1 MLDNKDILI
10 NEIEKIHSYVYKEY
24 LHFLKEDFNVCIR
37 KKKQT
42 TFDRLEVP
50 FCFKITQLVERLDK
64 KEELLSDKFKNIFA
78 AFNNTGSTI
87 ALFAV
92 KKNKTFDFYFFIKS
106 KEIKYSEDDKNLL
119 RDMLLSNFNG
129 TKILE
134 LEPFDDLKYV
144 PVKEGKAQKEN
155 MLDIEKVLNKAKG
168 SVACVSAVAS
178 EKSDKFI
185 SQGLEKLFDTPSEE
199 NFEILIL
206 ANSLTSNDIS
216 LARTGY
222 ENLATELAPF
232 SVRQES
238 NGQSFADSL
247 ATTETDTKS
256 HSHGTNE
263 SISNSIGGSV
273 TVGASFG
280 ISEVVG
286 INASATASYNHT
298 KTKGFSDTDT
308 TSASKGTT
316 KSTINTVTENS
327 TLTYTDYVI
336 KDSLEK
342 IQDQIKR
349 LDIGKSLGL
358 WKTATYIHSESGA
371 TTKNIANIYK
381 GLIQGEKSFI
391 EPCVVTEW
399 NDTEN
404 ECYSNIIQYLQNFE
418 HPVFAHIEDCKAAKE
433 SNNNEIALV
442 TPAVFVNTSELAQQM
457 CFPRKSV
464 SGLPVLKCAEFSR
477 EIIYSDDSR
486 KSNNNIDIGC
496 IYHMRNAE
504 EKLPVS
510 LNIQNLASH
519 TFITGSTGSGKSYT
533 VYKLLSELKDK
544 GLKFLV
550 IEPAK
555 GEYKNEFGKYVDM
568 VYGTN
573 PKLTSLLRI
582 NPFSFSGDTHILEH
596 LDRLIEIFNV
606 CWPMYAAMPAV
617 LKEAVEKSYED
628 CGWDLTNSKNK
639 YDDTL
644 FPSFMDVTRNI
655 KTIIDSSDYDA
666 ENKGAYKGSLI
677 TRLSSLTNGIN
688 GQIFTDDELSSEQL
702 FENNVI
708 VDLSRVGSSET
719 KSLIMGLLVLKLQEY
734 RMNQGASKLKH
745 ITVLEEAHNLL
756 KRTSTEQYS
765 ESANLIGKSVEM
777 LTNSIAEMRAFG
789 EGFIIADQ
797 APGLLD
803 MAVIRNTNTKI
814 ILRLPD
820 QSDRDL
826 VGKASNLNDEQIVE
840 LAKLPCGVAAIYQNE
855 WIEPVLSKIDK
866 FADKGEFETNIN
878 DKNTIQKKLNDNQ
891 KLDIARLLF
900 NGTALPDALAKD
912 LAKYKLSGRSKCII
926 AQVQK
931 DSSKAPEFAVTSY
944 VITELFKES
953 ADALRKSIAS
963 TPDKQTWTDEVN
975 QIILLTVQNQNDE
988 QLRKD
993 IDQAIITEVLL
1004 NELHRKE
1011 DFNAWYK
1018 GGYLK

>member
-1 MLDNKDILI
+1 MANSTDILM

-24 LHFLKEDFNVCIR
+24 LHFLKEDFNVCIKEKNLR
-37 KKKQT
+37 S
-42 TFDRLEVP
+42 FDRSEVP

-78 AFNNTGSTI
+78 AFNNTGATI

-106 KEIKYSEDDKNLL
+106 KEIRFSEDDKNLL

-134 LEPFDDLKYV
+134 LEPYGDYYKYI
-144 PVKEGKAQKEN
+144 PIKDGKTQQDN
-155 MLDIEKVLNKAKG
+155 ILDIEKILNKSKG
-168 SVACVSAVAS
+168 AVACVSAVAS

-185 SQGLEKLFDTPSEE
+185 SQGLEKLFDTPSDE

-206 ANSLTSNDIS
+206 ANSLSANEIS

-222 ENLATELAPF
+222 ENLATEIAPF

-238 NGQSFADSL
+238 NGKSFADSL

-256 HSHGTNE
+256 HSHGINE
-263 SISNSIGGSV
+263 SISDSHGGSV
-273 TVGASFG
+273 TVGG
-280 ISEVVG
+280 NIKVVNVSG
-286 INASATASYNHT
+286 TYSYNHT

-308 TSASKGTT
+308 TSESKGTT

-327 TLTYTDYVI
+327 TLTYTDYMI

-342 IQDQIKR
+342 IQEQIKR

-371 TTKNIANIYK
+371 TTKNVANIYK

-399 NDTEN
+399 NDSDSET
-404 ECYSNIIQYLQNFE
+404 YKNIIQYLQAFE
-418 HPVFAHIEDCKAAKE
+418 HPIFAHTNDCKSATG
-433 SNNNEIALV
+433 EIALV

-464 SGLPVLKCAEFSR
+464 SGLPVLKCAEFAR
-477 EIIYSDDSR
+477 EIIYSDENKKNNDSIR
-486 KSNNNIDIGC
+486 LGC
-496 IYHMRNAE
+496 IYHMRNPE
-504 EKLPVS
+504 DNLPVS
-510 LNIQNLASH
+510 LALRNLASH
-519 TFITGSTGSGKSYT
+519 TFITGSTGSGKSFT
-533 VYKLLSELKDK
+533 IYKLLSELKK
-544 GLKFLV
+544 KNKKFLV

-555 GEYKNEFGKYVDM
+555 GEYKNEFGKDVEM

-573 PKLTSLLRI
+573 PNLRNTSLLRI
-582 NPFSFSGDTHILEH
+582 NPFSFGGDTHILEH

-617 LKEAVEKSYED
+617 LKDAVEKSYED
-628 CGWDLTNSKNK
+628 CGWDLAKSTNK
-639 YDDTL
+639 YDNKL
-644 FPSFMDVTRNI
+644 FPTFADVTRNI

-677 TRLSSLTNGIN
+677 TRLRSLTTGLY
-688 GQIFTDDELSSEQL
+688 GQIFTDDELPLEDL
-702 FENNVI
+702 FEKNVI
-708 VDLSRVGSSET
+708 VDLSRVGASDT

-734 RMNQGASKLKH
+734 RMNQGASDLKH

-756 KRTSTEQYS
+756 KRTSTEQS
-765 ESANLIGKSVEM
+765 TESSNLMGKSVEM

-820 QSDRDL
+820 QSDREL
-826 VGKASNLNDEQIVE
+826 VGKAANLNEEQITE
-840 LAKLPCGVAAIYQNE
+840 IARLPCGVSAVYQNE
-855 WIEPVLSKIDK
+855 WFEPVLCKIDEFDNKGK
-866 FADKGEFETNIN
+866 FENKSGANLKTKGVLAN
-878 DKNTIQKKLNDNQ
+878 DQ

-900 NGTALPDALAKD
+900 NGTPLPDSLLKD
-912 LAKYKLSGRSKCII
+912 LSNYKLSGRSRFII
-926 AQVQK
+926 EECQK
-931 DSSKAPEFAVTSY
+931 DSSKAPEFAITAS
-944 VITELFKES
+944 VITELYAES
-953 ADALRKSIAS
+953 AYALRKAIAS
-963 TPDKQTWTDEVN
+963 TPDKQTWTEEVN
-975 QIILLTVQNQNDE
+975 QVILTTAQIKNDE

-993 IDQAIITEVLL
+993 INQAIITEVLL
-1004 NELHRKE
+1004 NELNKKDE
-1011 DFNAWYK
+1011 FNAWYK

>member
-1 MLDNKDILI
+1 MADTTGILMH
-10 NEIEKIHSYVYKEY
+10 EIEKIHSDVYKEY

-37 KKKQT
+37 EKITKP
-42 TFDRLEVP
+42 FDRLEVP

-78 AFNNTGSTI
+78 AFNNTGATI

-92 KKNKTFDFYFFIKS
+92 KKNKIFDFYFFIKS
-106 KEIKYSEDDKNLL
+106 KEIRFSEDDKNLL

-134 LEPFDDLKYV
+134 LEPYKSYYKYV
-144 PVKEGKAQKEN
+144 PIKDGKAQEDN
-155 MLDIEKVLNKAKG
+155 VLDIEKVLNISKG

-206 ANSLTSNDIS
+206 ANSLTANEIS

-222 ENLATELAPF
+222 ENLATEIAPF

-238 NGQSFADSL
+238 KGKSFADSL
-247 ATTETDTKS
+247 ATTETNSKS

-273 TVGASFG
+273 TVGGS
-280 ISEVVG
+280 IKVV
-286 INASATASYNHT
+286 NASATVSYNHT

-308 TSASKGTT
+308 TSESKGTT

-327 TLTYTDYVI
+327 TLTYTDFII

-342 IQDQIKR
+342 IQEQIKR

-399 NDTEN
+399 NDTES
-404 ECYSNIIQYLQNFE
+404 ETYKNIIQYLQNFE
-418 HPVFAHIEDCKAAKE
+418 HPVFAHIDDFNSAQK
-433 SNNNEIALV
+433 SNNNEVALV

-457 CFPRKSV
+457 CFPRKSI
-464 SGLPVLKCAEFSR
+464 SGLPVLKCAEFAR

-533 VYKLLSELKDK
+533 VYKLLSELKEK

-756 KRTSTEQYS
+756 KRTSTEQSS

-820 QSDRDL
+820 QSDREL
-826 VGKASNLNDEQIVE
+826 VGKSANLNDEQIME

-855 WIEPVLSKIDK
+855 WIEPVLCKVDKFEDISIFSKEVHNISKIK
-866 FADKGEFETNIN
+866 QSLTSE
-878 DKNTIQKKLNDNQ
+878 Q
-891 KLDIARLLF
+891 KLEIANFLYSGTPIPKFIIKDLSNYDISARSKAIIL
-900 NGTALPDALAKD
+900 DAKD
-912 LAKYKLSGRSKCII
+912 KAEKGIYEKADCNIGIVFAELYRNITNSLLEISRKTSEPDELLVAYNPMLANEIQDEDMRQKVFSTLIVDLFINKLHNSQLLEDWTNKYR
-926 AQVQK
+926 
-931 DSSKAPEFAVTSY
+931 E
-944 VITELFKES
+944 
-953 ADALRKSIAS
+953 R
-963 TPDKQTWTDEVN
+963 
-975 QIILLTVQNQNDE
+975 
-988 QLRKD
+988 
-993 IDQAIITEVLL
+993 
-1004 NELHRKE
+1004 
-1011 DFNAWYK
+1011 
-1018 GGYLK
+1018 

>member
-1 MLDNKDILI
+1 MTNSTDILM

-24 LHFLKEDFNVCIR
+24 LHFLKEDFNVCIKEKNLR
-37 KKKQT
+37 S
-42 TFDRLEVP
+42 FDRSEVP

-78 AFNNTGSTI
+78 AFNNTGATI

-106 KEIKYSEDDKNLL
+106 KEIRFSEDDKNLL

-134 LEPFDDLKYV
+134 LEPYGDYYKYI
-144 PVKEGKAQKEN
+144 PIKDGKTQQDN
-155 MLDIEKVLNKAKG
+155 ILDIEKILNKSKG
-168 SVACVSAVAS
+168 AVACVSAVAS

-185 SQGLEKLFDTPSEE
+185 SQGLEKLFDTPSDE

-206 ANSLTSNDIS
+206 ANSLSANEIS

-222 ENLATELAPF
+222 ENLATEIAPF

-238 NGQSFADSL
+238 NGKSFADSL

-256 HSHGTNE
+256 HSHGINE
-263 SISNSIGGSV
+263 SISDSHGGSV
-273 TVGASFG
+273 TVGG
-280 ISEVVG
+280 NIKVVNVSG
-286 INASATASYNHT
+286 TYSYNHT

-308 TSASKGTT
+308 TSESKGTT

-327 TLTYTDYVI
+327 TLTYTDYMI

-342 IQDQIKR
+342 IQEQIKR

-371 TTKNIANIYK
+371 TTKNVANIYK

-399 NDTEN
+399 NDSDSET
-404 ECYSNIIQYLQNFE
+404 YKNIIQYLQAFE
-418 HPVFAHIEDCKAAKE
+418 HPIFAHTNDCKSATG
-433 SNNNEIALV
+433 EIALV

-464 SGLPVLKCAEFSR
+464 SGLPVLKCAEFAR
-477 EIIYSDDSR
+477 EIIYSDENKKNNDSIR
-486 KSNNNIDIGC
+486 LGC
-496 IYHMRNAE
+496 IYHMRNPE
-504 EKLPVS
+504 DNLPVS
-510 LNIQNLASH
+510 LALRNLASH
-519 TFITGSTGSGKSYT
+519 TFITGSTGSGKSFT
-533 VYKLLSELKDK
+533 IYKLLSELKK
-544 GLKFLV
+544 KNKKFLV

-555 GEYKNEFGKYVDM
+555 GEYKNEFGKDVEM

-573 PKLTSLLRI
+573 PNLRNTSLLRI
-582 NPFSFSGDTHILEH
+582 NPFSFGGDTHILEH

-617 LKEAVEKSYED
+617 LKDAVEKSYED
-628 CGWDLTNSKNK
+628 CGWDLAKSTNK
-639 YDDTL
+639 YDNKL
-644 FPSFMDVTRNI
+644 FPTFADVTRNI

-677 TRLSSLTNGIN
+677 TRLRSLTTGLY
-688 GQIFTDDELSSEQL
+688 GQIFTDDELPLEDL
-702 FENNVI
+702 FEKNVI
-708 VDLSRVGSSET
+708 VDLSRVGASDT

-734 RMNQGASKLKH
+734 RMNQGASDLKH

-756 KRTSTEQYS
+756 KRTSTEQS
-765 ESANLIGKSVEM
+765 TESSNLMGKSVEM

-820 QSDRDL
+820 QSDREL
-826 VGKASNLNDEQIVE
+826 VGKAANLNEEQITE
-840 LAKLPCGVAAIYQNE
+840 IARLPCGVSAVYQNE
-855 WIEPVLSKIDK
+855 WFEPVLCKIDEFDNKGK
-866 FADKGEFETNIN
+866 FENKSGANLKTKGVLAN
-878 DKNTIQKKLNDNQ
+878 DQ

-900 NGTALPDALAKD
+900 NGTPLPDSLLKD
-912 LAKYKLSGRSKCII
+912 LSNYKLSGRSRFII
-926 AQVQK
+926 EECQK
-931 DSSKAPEFAVTSY
+931 DSSKAPEFAITAS
-944 VITELFKES
+944 VITELYAES
-953 ADALRKSIAS
+953 AYALRKAIAS
-963 TPDKQTWTDEVN
+963 TPDKQTWTEEVN
-975 QIILLTVQNQNDE
+975 QVILTTAQIKNDE

-993 IDQAIITEVLL
+993 INQAIITEVLL
-1004 NELHRKE
+1004 NELNKKDE
-1011 DFNAWYK
+1011 FNAWYK

>member
-1 MLDNKDILI
+1 MANSTDILM

-24 LHFLKEDFNVCIR
+24 LHFLKEDFNVCIKEKNLR
-37 KKKQT
+37 S
-42 TFDRLEVP
+42 FDRSEVP

-78 AFNNTGSTI
+78 AFNNTGATI

-106 KEIKYSEDDKNLL
+106 KEIRFSEDDKNLL

-134 LEPFDDLKYV
+134 LEPYGDYYKYI
-144 PVKEGKAQKEN
+144 PIKDGKTQQDN
-155 MLDIEKVLNKAKG
+155 ILDIEKILNKSKG
-168 SVACVSAVAS
+168 AVACVSAVAS

-206 ANSLTSNDIS
+206 ANSLTANEIS

-238 NGQSFADSL
+238 NGKSFADSL
-247 ATTETDTKS
+247 ATTETGTKS

-273 TVGASFG
+273 TVGGS
-280 ISEVVG
+280 IKVVNVSG
-286 INASATASYNHT
+286 TVSYNHT

-308 TSASKGTT
+308 TSESKGTT

-371 TTKNIANIYK
+371 TTKNVANIYK

-399 NDTEN
+399 NDSDSET
-404 ECYSNIIQYLQNFE
+404 YKNIIQYLQAFE
-418 HPVFAHIEDCKAAKE
+418 HPIFAHTNDCKSATG
-433 SNNNEIALV
+433 EIALV

-464 SGLPVLKCAEFSR
+464 SGLPVLKCAEFAR
-477 EIIYSDDSR
+477 EIIYSDENKKNNDSIR
-486 KSNNNIDIGC
+486 LGC
-496 IYHMRNAE
+496 IYHMRNSE
-504 EKLPVS
+504 DKLPVS
-510 LNIQNLASH
+510 LALKNLASH
-519 TFITGSTGSGKSYT
+519 TFITGSTGSGKSFT
-533 VYKLLSELKDK
+533 IYKLLSELKK
-544 GLKFLV
+544 KNLKFLV

-555 GEYKNEFGKYVDM
+555 GEYKNEFGKDVEM

-573 PKLTSLLRI
+573 PNLRNTSLLRI
-582 NPFSFSGDTHILEH
+582 NPFSFGGDTHILEH

-617 LKEAVEKSYED
+617 LKDAVEKSYED
-628 CGWDLTNSKNK
+628 CGWDLAKSTNK
-639 YDDTL
+639 YDNKL
-644 FPSFMDVTRNI
+644 FPTFADVTRNI

-677 TRLSSLTNGIN
+677 TRLRSLTTGLY
-688 GQIFTDDELSSEQL
+688 GQIFTDDELPLEDL
-702 FENNVI
+702 FEKNVI
-708 VDLSRVGSSET
+708 VDLSRVGASDT

-734 RMNQGASKLKH
+734 RMNQGASELKH

-756 KRTSTEQYS
+756 KRTSTEQS
-765 ESANLIGKSVEM
+765 TESSNLMGKSVEM

-820 QSDRDL
+820 QSDREL
-826 VGKASNLNDEQIVE
+826 VGKAANLNEEQITE
-840 LAKLPCGVAAIYQNE
+840 IARLPCGVSAVYQNE
-855 WIEPVLSKIDK
+855 WFEPVLCKIDEFDNKGK
-866 FADKGEFETNIN
+866 FENKSGANLKTKGVLAN
-878 DKNTIQKKLNDNQ
+878 DQ

-900 NGTALPDALAKD
+900 NGTPLPDSLLKD
-912 LAKYKLSGRSKCII
+912 LSNYKLSGRSRFII
-926 AQVQK
+926 EECQK
-931 DSSKAPEFAVTSY
+931 DSSKAPEFAITAS
-944 VITELFKES
+944 VITELYAES
-953 ADALRKSIAS
+953 ADALRKTIAS

-975 QIILLTVQNQNDE
+975 QVILNTAQIKNDE

-993 IDQAIITEVLL
+993 INQAIITEVLL
-1004 NELHRKE
+1004 NELNKKDE
-1011 DFNAWYK
+1011 FNAWYK

>member
-37 KKKQT
+37 KKGQT

-280 ISEVVG
+280 IS
-286 INASATASYNHT
+286 ASATASYNHT

-477 EIIYSDDSR
+477 EIIYSDEN
-486 KSNNNIDIGC
+486 KNTNETINIGC

-519 TFITGSTGSGKSYT
+519 TFITGSTGSGKSFT
-533 VYKLLSELKDK
+533 VYKLLSELKEK
-544 GLKFLV
+544 GLKFLI

-555 GEYKNEFGKYVDM
+555 GEYKNEFGKYVDK

-582 NPFSFSGDTHILEH
+582 NPFSFSGNTHILEH

-655 KTIIDSSDYDA
+655 RTIIDSSDYDT

-677 TRLSSLTNGIN
+677 TRLKSLTNGIN
-688 GQIFTDDELSSEQL
+688 GQIFTDDEITSAQL
-702 FENNVI
+702 FESNVI

-926 AQVQK
+926 AQIQK

>member
-1 MLDNKDILI
+1 MANSTDILM

-24 LHFLKEDFNVCIR
+24 LHFLKEDFNVCIKEKNLR
-37 KKKQT
+37 S
-42 TFDRLEVP
+42 FDRSEVP

-78 AFNNTGSTI
+78 AFNNTGATI

-106 KEIKYSEDDKNLL
+106 KEIRFSEDDKNLL

-134 LEPFDDLKYV
+134 LEPYGDYYKYI
-144 PVKEGKAQKEN
+144 PIKDGKTQQDN
-155 MLDIEKVLNKAKG
+155 ILDIEKILNKSKG
-168 SVACVSAVAS
+168 AVACVSAVAS

-185 SQGLEKLFDTPSEE
+185 SQGLEKLFDTPSDE

-206 ANSLTSNDIS
+206 ANSLSANEIS

-222 ENLATELAPF
+222 ENLATEIAPF

-238 NGQSFADSL
+238 NGKSFADSL

-256 HSHGTNE
+256 HSHGINE
-263 SISNSIGGSV
+263 SISDSHGGSV
-273 TVGASFG
+273 TVGG
-280 ISEVVG
+280 DIKVVNVSG
-286 INASATASYNHT
+286 TYSYNHT

-308 TSASKGTT
+308 TSESKGTT

-327 TLTYTDYVI
+327 TLTYTDYMI

-342 IQDQIKR
+342 IQEQIKR

-371 TTKNIANIYK
+371 TTKNVANIYK

-399 NDTEN
+399 NDSDSET
-404 ECYSNIIQYLQNFE
+404 YKNIIQYLQAFE
-418 HPVFAHIEDCKAAKE
+418 HPIFAHTNDCKSATG
-433 SNNNEIALV
+433 EIALV

-464 SGLPVLKCAEFSR
+464 SGLPVLKCAEFAR
-477 EIIYSDDSR
+477 EIIYSDENKKNNDSIR
-486 KSNNNIDIGC
+486 LGC
-496 IYHMRNAE
+496 IYHMRNPE
-504 EKLPVS
+504 DNLPVS
-510 LNIQNLASH
+510 LALRNLASH
-519 TFITGSTGSGKSYT
+519 TFITGSTGSGKSFT
-533 VYKLLSELKDK
+533 IYKLLSELKK
-544 GLKFLV
+544 KNKKFLV

-555 GEYKNEFGKYVDM
+555 GEYKNEFGKDVEM

-573 PKLTSLLRI
+573 PNLRNTSLLRI
-582 NPFSFSGDTHILEH
+582 NPFSFGGDTHILEH

-617 LKEAVEKSYED
+617 LKDAVEKSYED
-628 CGWDLTNSKNK
+628 CGWDLAKSTNK
-639 YDDTL
+639 YDNKL
-644 FPSFMDVTRNI
+644 FPTFADVTRNI

-677 TRLSSLTNGIN
+677 TRLRSLTTGLY
-688 GQIFTDDELSSEQL
+688 GQIFTDDELPLEDL
-702 FENNVI
+702 FEKNVI
-708 VDLSRVGSSET
+708 VDLSRVGASDT

-734 RMNQGASKLKH
+734 RMNQGASDLKH

-756 KRTSTEQYS
+756 KRTSTEQS
-765 ESANLIGKSVEM
+765 TESSNLMGKSVEM

-820 QSDRDL
+820 QSDREL
-826 VGKASNLNDEQIVE
+826 VGKAANLNEEQITE
-840 LAKLPCGVAAIYQNE
+840 IARLPCGVSAVYQNE
-855 WIEPVLSKIDK
+855 WFEPVLCKIDEFDNKGK
-866 FADKGEFETNIN
+866 FENKSGANLKTKGVLAN
-878 DKNTIQKKLNDNQ
+878 DQ

-900 NGTALPDALAKD
+900 NGTPLPDSLLKD
-912 LAKYKLSGRSKCII
+912 LSNYKLSGRSRFII
-926 AQVQK
+926 EECQK
-931 DSSKAPEFAVTSY
+931 DSSKAPEFAITAS
-944 VITELFKES
+944 VITELYAES
-953 ADALRKSIAS
+953 AYALRKAIAS

-975 QIILLTVQNQNDE
+975 QVILTTAQIKNDE

-993 IDQAIITEVLL
+993 INQAIITEVLL
-1004 NELHRKE
+1004 NELNKKDE
-1011 DFNAWYK
+1011 FNAWYK